1 MERNVWEK
9 DAKGWKISQLNCDNF
24 CRNPGGSQ
32 RAPFCWVKEGFP
44 GPKFGFCDVPD
55 CVSRHEHRFISNQF
69 RSRPLLKWTCKW
81 SL

>member
-32 RAPFCWVKEGFP
+32 RAPFCWAKEESMVGK
-44 GPKFGFCDVPD
+44 GDNQRK
-55 CVSRHEHRFISNQF
+55 ISFEFHKMRQA
-69 RSRPLLKWTCKW
+69 SGW
-81 SL
+81 SQT